1 MIRDAGLYA
10 VVGCACRWS
19 RRPWPRSRKK
29 APKFPRT
36 RRLADAIQ
44 TPTLDPRTALPPG
57 ERHDRLIRSR
67 ADVAMAYSGLQREV
81 LALYRQCLRACR
93 AKPKV
98 SPSSF
103 VLPSTLD
110 RFYCTPTTTT
120 TTIPMPPPPPFP
132 LDPRAPRKKKEKQKR
147 QPAASEWEELTPT
160 GIPTSLQGLC
170 ARRLRGK
177 PRHQQARVRADRV
190 PGPPGEEAARG
201 LL

>member
-1 MIRDAGLYA
+1 MIRDTGLYA
-10 VVGCACRWS
+10 VVGCVGRWS

-120 TTIPMPPPPPFP
+120 TTISMPLLP
-132 LDPRAPRKKKEKQKR
+132 LLSPSAQEPLGKKKKNK
-147 QPAASEWEELTPT
+147 
-160 GIPTSLQGLC
+160 
-170 ARRLRGK
+170 K
-177 PRHQQARVRADRV
+177 DN
-190 PGPPGEEAARG
+190 PPH
-201 LL
+201 